1 MKIVKTL
8 MILVGMVLLSASA
21 MAQDT
26 KIGIINLE
34 QALFTSEAARGVQ
47 QEIEAEFST
56 DVERAQS
63 IQQEL
68 VELPKELQDVL
79 DEPPPP
85 NTWIPQTTALALI
98 VSIVEAR
105 RLTASAESLWIRDA
119 ATHLFASPMYRIL
132 MQAASPRMV
141 FKTAHLRWG
150 AFFRGTELS
159 STVEDR
165 VAELTLSGPPGLFN
179 RDLAE
184 IFEDVIFAAV
194 HYTREHSPSTDLTL
208 LGQAPNGAVYYRGQW

>member
-1 MKIVKTL
+1 MNRRHS
-8 MILVGMVLLSASA
+8 VGRLPRISGRSLRRVYEYIEQLPSGLRSYPECAAKASVVRKVY
-21 MAQDT
+21 D
-26 KIGIINLE
+26 
-34 QALFTSEAARGVQ
+34 F
-47 QEIEAEFST
+47 AE
-56 DVERAQS
+56 
-63 IQQEL
+63 QEL
-68 VELPKELQDVL
+68 VELPKELQEVL

-85 NTWIPQTTALALI
+85 TSWIPQTVTLALI
-98 VSIVEAR
+98 LAIVEAR